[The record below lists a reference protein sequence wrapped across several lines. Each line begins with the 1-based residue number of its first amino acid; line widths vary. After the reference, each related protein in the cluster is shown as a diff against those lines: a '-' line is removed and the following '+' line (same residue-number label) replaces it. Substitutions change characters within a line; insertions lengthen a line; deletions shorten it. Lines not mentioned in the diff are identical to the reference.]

1 MIWKT
6 LAAVA
11 AAIVL
16 VIAINF
22 IGNAVFEA
30 STPAEQ
36 SVARPTGG
44 DQLKETPTVSKA
56 DVGQGE
62 QTAAQTTTDPAPEAA
77 PTPQAQPVP
86 ADGAAQGQ
94 EQAQEPAKDGEQAPA
109 EAAAPEPATPEPA
122 ATAPAQDGQ
131 EPQQQA
137 AAAPATPAA
146 AGGAAGDAEAGKAAA
161 RVCAACHS
169 FDQGGPNKVGPNL
182 FGVVGGDIAA
192 KDGFKYSDAL
202 QKAEGAWTAE
212 KLNAYLANP
221 KEAIPGNKMAYAG
234 LKDEAKR
241 KDLIAYLA
249 SLK

>member
-36 SVARPTGG
+36 SVARPTAG

-77 PTPQAQPVP
+77 STPQTQPVP
-86 ADGAAQGQ
+86 TEGAAQVQ
-94 EQAQEPAKDGEQAPA
+94 EQAQEQAKDGEQAP
-109 EAAAPEPATPEPA
+109 PEPA

-137 AAAPATPAA
+137 AATPATPAA

-202 QKAEGAWTAE
+202 QKEEGAWTAE
-212 KLNAYLANP
+212 KLDAYLANP